1 MIWMNTTV
9 IKPLS
14 FVRVS

>member
-1 MIWMNTTV
+1 MNTTV